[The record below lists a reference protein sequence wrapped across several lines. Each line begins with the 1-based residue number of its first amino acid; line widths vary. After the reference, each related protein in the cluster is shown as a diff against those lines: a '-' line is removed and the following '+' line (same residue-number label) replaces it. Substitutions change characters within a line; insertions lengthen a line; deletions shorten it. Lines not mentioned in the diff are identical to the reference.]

1 MSTVSSDQGRVHAA
15 SYLPKLGLAALV
27 RAVVKP
33 LSGFAQR
40 KRLHTFSLAGRDL
53 DRSKSLDHEVS
64 AELLGEDRRRI
75 AADVHD
81 LIMQDL
87 SFALAAARALADD
100 PQAPPQAR
108 AVVAAGE
115 RALAGAHDVVESLMS
130 RGRQPILGAV
140 EASVR
145 AAARNARVVFHAEAL
160 DPAVQPDQ
168 ATHNALVHI
177 GREAVTNAVK
187 HGGPDADVEVVFEHG
202 EEWRLTVR
210 DQGRGFDPNKAHQ
223 GFGIQSMR
231 ARADELGG
239 SLRLDS
245 AVGRG
250 STIEATL
257 P

>member
-1 MSTVSSDQGRVHAA
+1 
-15 SYLPKLGLAALV
+15 LAQRTKRHPFALV
-27 RAVVKP
+27 GK
-33 LSGFAQR
+33 L
-40 KRLHTFSLAGRDL
+40 L
-53 DRSKSLDHEVS
+53 DRGAPVDHGAS
-64 AELLGEDRRRI
+64 AELLSEDRRRI

-87 SFALAAARALADD
+87 SLALSAARALAED
-100 PQAPPQAR
+100 PNALPQTR

-115 RALAGAHDVVESLMS
+115 RALDGARGVVESLMS
-130 RGRQPILGAV
+130 RDREPILEAI
-140 EASVR
+140 EASVL
-145 AAARNARVVFHAEAL
+145 AAARNARVVFHAEIL
-160 DPAVQPDQ
+160 DPVAQPDQ
-168 ATHNALVHI
+168 ATHDALVHI

-210 DQGRGFDPNKAHQ
+210 DQGRGFDPDSAHQ

-245 AVGRG
+245 SVGCG
-250 STIEATL
+250 STIEVTL